1 MTAQWLTP
9 HVDDLGPPDAD
20 EFAPHLSDGNG
31 HDRPGEQAKP
41 GKPRFELVPFNELRP
56 GTEPD
61 YLVAG
66 LIPRVGIV
74 VIWGPPK
81 CGKSFWTFDLT
92 THVALGWPYRGRRV
106 EAGTVVYCA
115 FEGAAGFKKRAEAFR
130 RHHELEA
137 EPAFY
142 LLAARADLAKDHA
155 ALIADIRAQLG
166 DTCPTAIVLDTLN
179 RSLNGSE
186 SKDEDMAKYI
196 RGADA
201 IREAFDCAVLI
212 VHHCGVNDTR
222 PRGHTSLTGAV
233 DAQLA
238 VARDSANNIVVSVEW
253 LKDGAEGE
261 QVVSRLEP
269 VRVGADEAGHPL
281 TSCVVIEGE
290 PSAVREIKTAVKL
303 SRSAKALRDA
313 IVEALDAHGADTVIR
328 GNTVRA
334 VALGNVR
341 DEFAK
346 RYVTAETDKTKV
358 ANAKSK
364 AFRRSLDRL
373 PAGFGL
379 GAHDGAELVW
389 RA

>member
-1 MTAQWLTP
+1 MTAQWSTP

-31 HDRPGEQAKP
+31 HDRPGVQAKP

-92 THVALGWPYRGRRV
+92 MDVAFGWPYRGRRV

-166 DTCPTAIVLDTLN
+166 DTRPTAIVLDTLN

-222 PRGHTSLTGAV
+222 PRGHTSLTGPLMRNSPS
-233 DAQLA
+233 LA
-238 VARDSANNIVVSVEW
+238 TART
-253 LKDGAEGE
+253 
-261 QVVSRLEP
+261 
-269 VRVGADEAGHPL
+269 
-281 TSCVVIEGE
+281 TS
-290 PSAVREIKTAVKL
+290 
-303 SRSAKALRDA
+303 
-313 IVEALDAHGADTVIR
+313 
-328 GNTVRA
+328 
-334 VALGNVR
+334 
-341 DEFAK
+341 
-346 RYVTAETDKTKV
+346 
-358 ANAKSK
+358 
-364 AFRRSLDRL
+364 
-373 PAGFGL
+373 
-379 GAHDGAELVW
+379 
-389 RA
+389 